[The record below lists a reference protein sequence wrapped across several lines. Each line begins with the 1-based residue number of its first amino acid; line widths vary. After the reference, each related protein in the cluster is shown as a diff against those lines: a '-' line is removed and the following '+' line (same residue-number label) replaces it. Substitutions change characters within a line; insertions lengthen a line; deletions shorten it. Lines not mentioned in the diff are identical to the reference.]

1 MAGKRRARSSQQKD
15 SAYLRKDVEDTKPSK
30 DHKYRFSDNSTLDA
44 DDQRRLKFKQKLL
57 ESVES
62 SKYLEEYRK
71 NDDQVNLLLLA
82 DATTFK

>member
-1 MAGKRRARSSQQKD
+1 MAGKRGARSNPQKD
-15 SAYLRKDVEDTKPSK
+15 STYLRKDVEDTKPSK
-30 DHKYRFSDNSTLDA
+30 DRKYRFRDNSTLDP